1 MFPGELTFP
10 DDYVEI
16 MDSGSVD
23 ETFMDEL
30 AKLTPQ
36 SNGNISRTFC
46 QTGGHAAPESS

>member
-23 ETFMDEL
+23 DTFMEEL
-30 AKLTPQ
+30 AKLTPEQ
-36 SNGNISRTFC
+36 REYLTDILSDRRARRAGV
-46 QTGGHAAPESS
+46 